1 MKQGRRRELRSE
13 AHDRGDLMR
22 QIAALHAQ
30 MARGIY
36 KDDRSRITDVDRQ
49 KLLRQIVTL
58 EKLMMES

>member
-1 MKQGRRRELRSE
+1 
-13 AHDRGDLMR
+13 MR

-30 MARGIY
+30 MARGFY
-36 KDDRSRITDVDRQ
+36 KDDRSRITDDDRQ